1 MREDFNI
8 PYKTG
13 RVLNLVLLA
22 FILIFLRVW
31 YLGFIQGDYHRLQAR
46 KPQRRT
52 TLEKVERA
60 TIRDRFNTPL
70 AQNKIEYSA
79 AIQYADI
86 RELPAY
92 KWEIGPSGKK
102 TKKWVRGPY
111 ITKLA
116 DLLGKELEMD
126 SQEIEDIIYAKAS
139 LFPHTPFVV
148 KKSLSEK
155 QYYKLRMLQK
165 DWVGITM
172 QKDSKRIYPAGKTAC
187 DIVGY
192 MGAISSAEYLQIAQ
206 EIALLN
212 EYIQKREA
220 GDLVFLPDG
229 YESPLAVR
237 ERLKL
242 LKEKSYTINDY
253 IGKTGIE
260 SSCDEQL
267 RGIHGKKLEEI
278 DPRGTVLRALPGAK
292 KGLNGQRV
300 FLSISSELQEFAE
313 SLLAQHESLRDIKDS
328 QGKRLP
334 GTPWIK
340 GGAAVALHP
349 KTGEV
354 LALASYPRFDP
365 NDFVQSHDPFHK
377 QKKQQ
382 SVRRWIENDS
392 HIGEIWEGKTPLK
405 KENYSFNTGWGE
417 ESLAFTWSFFLD
429 TILPRSS
436 SVKEVLSKIG
446 NIQNA
451 YLLQMHF
458 ETILAELDF
467 KDPAAII
474 QSLYSKSPHTPCKK
488 KIPSDLLQ
496 FLQNKSQ
503 ACQENLY
510 TSFNF
515 IHSYLSPL
523 SHNDDKLLVLD
534 LIRLLIIKENW
545 TPKALSEIGSL
556 SFEDF
561 FTLSQSFSFV
571 QEAVKE
577 QTRKLYHLSSFQN
590 WREQNFKSFLKQKRK
605 EEKENKTYAKPYTE
619 YLEKAESGFF
629 SSFWNAHK
637 YQLLDM
643 AIHGIE
649 RTSRGEELTP
659 YLQIL
664 QKLQTPLLSPHLHK
678 LQIAFKNLPPLDAIA
693 SLQTMRTFEELD
705 RPLYG
710 KYRSLRHVKGVQLEK
725 HLASAFY
732 PLSGFGYGRSQAFRE
747 SNPLGS
753 VFKIVV
759 AYEALRERYNY
770 LKENFLNLKELNPL
784 TLTDHLRTDMS
795 SAGAKQILGQTF
807 EGESIRR
814 LYKGGILPRSS
825 HPGIGKVD
833 LPQAIEQ
840 SSNIY
845 FSILAAEHIADP
857 SLLEKTARNLGFG
870 SKTGIGLQAEFPGS
884 IPSDLSDNK
893 TGLYSFAIGQHSLVA
908 TPLQTALMLSAFG
921 NHGHILKPQIIRL
934 KAGKHRS
941 EDPLTFHPKGS
952 YPFQEALSLAG
963 IHFPLFTESLLAS
976 YDPYVEEVEPEVI
989 RSLFLPKEI
998 KEMLFDGM
1006 HRVVSGSRGSARPSI
1021 IQYLRNN
1028 STASKTYIDLQKQ
1041 LFGKTGTA
1049 EILYKQWLDSES
1061 KAEIHNHIS
1070 FGGLIFPEGSDPLED
1085 EAELAVVVYL
1095 RFSVAGGKEAAP
1107 IAAQIAAK
1115 WREIQKRHN
1124 SSYYLENETK

>member
-46 KPQRRT
+46 KPQRRST
-52 TLEKVERA
+52 VEKVERA

-86 RELPAY
+86 RDLPSY
-92 KWEIGPSGKK
+92 KWEVDNKGKK
-102 TKKWVRGPY
+102 TKKWIRGPY
-111 ITKLA
+111 ISSLSKL
-116 DLLGKELEMD
+116 LSKELDMD
-126 SQEIEDIIYAKAS
+126 PQEIEDIIYAKAS
-139 LFPHTPFVV
+139 LFPHTPFVI

-155 QYYKLRMLQK
+155 EYYKLRMLEK

-172 QKDSKRIYPAGKTAC
+172 QKGSKRIYPAGKTAC

-192 MGAISSAEYLQIAQ
+192 MGAISSHEYLQIAQ
-206 EIALLN
+206 EIAVLN

-220 GDLVFLPDG
+220 GDLVFLPEG
-229 YESPLAVR
+229 YDSPLDVR

-253 IGKTGIE
+253 VGKTGIE
-260 SSCDEQL
+260 GSCDEQL
-267 RGIHGKKLEEI
+267 RGVHGKKIEEI
-278 DPRGTVLRALPGAK
+278 DPKGTVLRELPGAK
-292 KGLNGQRV
+292 KGLSGQRV

-313 SLLAQHESLRDIKDS
+313 SLLAHHDSLRDVKDS
-328 QGKRLP
+328 QGKLSSKA
-334 GTPWIK
+334 PWIK
-340 GGAAVALHP
+340 GGAAVAINP

-377 QKKQQ
+377 QQKQQ
-382 SVRRWIENDS
+382 SVRRWIESDA
-392 HIGEIWEGKTPLK
+392 HIAEIWEGKAPLK
-405 KENYSFNTGWGE
+405 KEKYSLTSGWGE
-417 ESLAFTWSFFLD
+417 ESIPFTWDFFIN
-429 TILPRSS
+429 TILTP
-436 SVKEVLSKIG
+436 LSPIREALFKIG

-458 ETILAELDF
+458 ETILTELDF

-474 QSLYSKSPHTPCKK
+474 QSLYPKTPHIPCKK

-496 FLQNKSQ
+496 FLQNKTQ
-503 ACQENLY
+503 ACQENLHE
-510 TSFNF
+510 SFTF
-515 IHSYLSPL
+515 IHSFLSSL
-523 SHNDDKLLVLD
+523 SHNDDKLLTLD

-545 TPKALSEIGSL
+545 TPKALSELGSL
-556 SFEDF
+556 SIENF
-561 FTLSQSFSFV
+561 FALSQSFSFA

-577 QTRKLYHLSSFQN
+577 QTKKLYHLSTFQR
-590 WREQNFKSFLKQKRK
+590 WREENFKSFLKQKRK
-605 EEKENKTYAKPYTE
+605 EEKEKKIYAKPYTE
-619 YLEKAESGFF
+619 YLEKAEATFF
-629 SSFWNAHK
+629 STFWNSHK
-637 YQLLDM
+637 YLLLDM
-643 AIHGIE
+643 AIHRKE
-649 RTSRGEELTP
+649 RIPTDGALTP
-659 YLQIL
+659 FLETL
-664 QKLQTPLLSPHLHK
+664 CKLQTPLLSPHFNK
-678 LQIAFKNLPPLDAIA
+678 LQTAFKNLPPTDAITA
-693 SLQTMRTFEELD
+693 LQTMRTFEELD

-710 KYRSLRHVKGVQLEK
+710 RYRPLRHSKGIQLEK

-759 AYEALRERYNY
+759 AYEALRERYDY
-770 LKENFLNLKELNPL
+770 LKENFLNLKDLNPL
-784 TLTDHLRTDMS
+784 TLTDSLRTDMV
-795 SAGAKQILGQTF
+795 SAKAKQILGQTA
-807 EGESIRR
+807 EGDIIRR
-814 LYKGGILPRSS
+814 FYKGGILPRSS
-825 HPGIGKVD
+825 HSGIGKID

-857 SLLEKTARNLGFG
+857 SLLEKTTRNFGFG
-870 SKTGIGLQAEFPGS
+870 SKTGIHLQAEFPGS
-884 IPSDLSDNK
+884 IPTDLSDNK

-921 NHGHILKPQIIRL
+921 NDGQLVKPQIIRL
-934 KAGKHRS
+934 KAGKNRS
-941 EDPLTFHPKGS
+941 KDPLTFHPEGS

-963 IHFPLFTESLLAS
+963 IHFPLFTESLLTS
-976 YDPYVEEVEPEVI
+976 YDPYVEEIKPEVV
-989 RSLFLPKEI
+989 RSLFFPQEI
-998 KEMLFDGM
+998 KEMLFEGM
-1006 HRVVSGSRGSARPSI
+1006 HRVVSGSRGSARPPI

-1028 STASKTYIDLQKQ
+1028 PTANKTYLDLQKQ
-1041 LFGKTGTA
+1041 LIGKTGTA
-1049 EILYKQWLDSES
+1049 EVLHKQWLDSES
-1061 KAEIHNHIS
+1061 KAEIHNHVS
-1070 FGGLIFPEGSDPLED
+1070 FGGLVFPEGSNILEED
-1085 EAELAVVVYL
+1085 AELAIVVYL

-1115 WREIQKRHN
+1115 WREIQKRQGA
-1124 SSYYLENETK
+1124 SSYLEQEAK

>member
-1 MREDFNI
+1 MREDLHI

-52 TLEKVERA
+52 TIEKVERA

-79 AIQYADI
+79 AVRYADI
-86 RELPAY
+86 RDLPSY
-92 KWEIGPSGKK
+92 KWELGANGKK
-102 TKKWVRGPY
+102 IKKWIRGPH
-111 ITKLA
+111 IKNLA
-116 DLLGKELEMD
+116 ELLAKELEMD
-126 SQEIEDIIYAKAS
+126 AQEIEDIIYAKAS
-139 LFPHTPFVV
+139 LFPHTPFII

-165 DWVGITM
+165 DWAGIFM
-172 QKDSKRIYPAGKTAC
+172 QKGSKRIYPAGKTGC

-192 MGAISSAEYLQIAQ
+192 MGAISSHEYLQIAQ
-206 EIALLN
+206 EITLLN

-220 GDLVFLPDG
+220 GDLVFLPEG

-253 IGKTGIE
+253 VGKTGIE

-267 RGIHGKKLEEI
+267 RGVHGKKLEEI
-278 DPRGTVLRALPGAK
+278 DPKGTVLRELPGAK
-292 KGLNGQRV
+292 KGFNGQRV

-313 SLLAQHESLRDIKDS
+313 SLLANHESLRDLKDS
-328 QGKRLP
+328 QGKRLS

-340 GGAAVALHP
+340 GGAAVAIHP

-392 HIGEIWEGKTPLK
+392 HIAEIWEGKTPLK
-405 KENYSFNTGWGE
+405 KENYFFNKGWGE
-417 ESLAFTWSFFLD
+417 DTLSFNWNFFLD
-429 TILPRSS
+429 TILPPSS
-436 SVKEVLSKIG
+436 PVKQVLHKIG
-446 NIQNA
+446 TIQNA
-451 YLLQMHF
+451 YLLEMHF
-458 ETILAELDF
+458 ENILMGLDF

-474 QSLYSKSPHTPCKK
+474 QSLYPKSPHISCKK

-503 ACQENLY
+503 TCQENLY
-510 TSFNF
+510 ESFNF
-515 IHSYLSPL
+515 IHSFLSSL
-523 SHNDDKLLVLD
+523 AHNDDKLLVLD
-534 LIRLLIIKENW
+534 LIRLLIVKENW
-545 TPKALSEIGSL
+545 TSKALLEMGSL
-556 SFEDF
+556 PFEEF

-571 QEAVKE
+571 QDAVKE
-577 QTRKLYHLSSFQN
+577 QTKKLYHSSSFQH
-590 WREQNFKSFLKQKRK
+590 WREENFKSFLKQKRK
-605 EEKENKTYAKPYTE
+605 EEKETKTYAKPYTE
-619 YLEKAESGFF
+619 YLEKAESSFF
-629 SSFWNAHK
+629 STFWNANKH
-637 YQLLDM
+637 LLIDM
-643 AIHGIE
+643 AIHGTQRIPTE
-649 RTSRGEELTP
+649 ENLTS
-659 YLQIL
+659 YLEVL
-664 QKLQTPLLSPHLHK
+664 QKLQSPLLSPHLQK
-678 LQIAFKNLPPLDAIA
+678 LQTAFKNLPPQDAIS

-710 KYRSLRHVKGVQLEK
+710 KYRSLRHTKGIQLEK
-725 HLASAFY
+725 HLAAAFY
-732 PLSGFGYGRSQAFRE
+732 PISGFGYGRSQAFRE
-747 SNPLGS
+747 SSPQGS
-753 VFKIVV
+753 VFKLVV
-759 AYEALRERYNY
+759 AYEALKERYIY
-770 LKENFLNLKELNPL
+770 LKENLLSLKELNPL
-784 TLTDHLRTDMS
+784 TLIDHLRTDMS
-795 SAGAKQILGQTF
+795 SAGAKQILGQTAD
-807 EGESIRR
+807 GDPIRR

-825 HPGIGKVD
+825 HSGIGKID

-857 SLLEKTARNLGFG
+857 SLLEKTTRNLGFG
-870 SKTGIGLQAEFPGS
+870 SKTGIDLQGETPGS
-884 IPSDLSDNK
+884 IPNDLADNK
-893 TGLYSFAIGQHSLVA
+893 TGLYSFAIGQHSLVV

-921 NHGHILKPQIIRL
+921 NHGHILKPQIVRL
-934 KAGKHRS
+934 KAGKSRK
-941 EDPLTFHPKGS
+941 EDPLTFHPEGS
-952 YPFQEALSLAG
+952 YPFQEALSLVG
-963 IHFPLFTESLLAS
+963 IQFPLFTESLLAS
-976 YDPYVEEVEPEVI
+976 YDPYVEEIKSEI
-989 RSLFLPKEI
+989 QRSLFLPKEI
-998 KEMLFDGM
+998 KEILFDGM
-1006 HRVVSGSRGSARPSI
+1006 HRVTSGTRGSARPSI

-1028 STASKTYIDLQKQ
+1028 PAANKTYLDLHKQ
-1041 LFGKTGTA
+1041 IFGKTGTA

-1061 KAEIHNHIS
+1061 KAEIHNHIC

-1115 WREIQKRHN
+1115 WREIQKREG
-1124 SSYYLENETK
+1124 SSYYLEK